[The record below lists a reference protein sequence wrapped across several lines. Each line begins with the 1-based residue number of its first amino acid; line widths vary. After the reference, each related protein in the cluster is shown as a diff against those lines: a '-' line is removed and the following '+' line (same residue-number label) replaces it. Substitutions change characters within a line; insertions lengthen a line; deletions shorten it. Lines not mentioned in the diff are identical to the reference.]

1 MKTHTVEV
9 ETFDEVEE
17 WEKVAFEEENNDH
30 ALTSYYLL
38 DFNLVLNKI
47 KNVFEVSYNFFHGCS

>member
-17 WEKVAFEEENNDH
+17 WEKVAFEEEIM
-30 ALTSYYLL
+30 TMP
-38 DFNLVLNKI
+38 
-47 KNVFEVSYNFFHGCS
+47 